1 MSVNKYTSSEYIEK
15 LKACLKLK
23 LIANNL
29 DKQIG
34 KIEVITTPL
43 IQGDE
48 FKLNR
53 KRLADDYINHRL
65 TLANANVDEQ
75 AIDDAISL
83 KVKEFFSLVLG
94 LPVEEIN
101 SNLDFF
107 ADYGGTSLDF
117 LIVDNKIK
125 EEFNVSILSN
135 EELKHTVTDIAEFIK
150 KNL

>member
-1 MSVNKYTSSEYIEK
+1 MKVLLYFESIDKIKDEIK
-15 LKACLKLK
+15 QKM
-23 LIANNL
+23 IANNL

-34 KIEVITTPL
+34 KVEIVTTPL

-53 KRLADDYINHRL
+53 KRLTEDYANHRL
-65 TLANANVDEQ
+65 AIAENIQDDKS
-75 AIDDAISL
+75 IDDAISL
-83 KVKEFFSLVLG
+83 KIKELFSLVLSI
-94 LPVEEIN
+94 PTEEIN
-101 SNLDFF
+101 ANLDFF
-107 ADYGGTSLDF
+107 TDYGGTSLDF

-135 EELKHTVTDIAEFIK
+135 EELKHTVTDISAFIK